1 MGIYRKTPTLE
12 GYDPRGLP
20 TRTVDYWR
28 VEELCPAQARIHRVA
43 HDAAGRAVEQ
53 WDPRLWALQM
63 TDPRAPANVLTVYSL
78 SGQVLRSDSVDA
90 GTRLAF
96 PGLGAQVLFDWD
108 SRGTR
113 RDITHDS
120 LLRPVAV
127 FEEGE
132 SQSRRCVERFMYGQ
146 PGMGDPL
153 QNQLGQVIRHD
164 DPAGSVLF
172 HAFAISAQC
181 LENSRHYTVELN
193 TPDWPEPIDD
203 RQRLLEPGEGAISH
217 WRFGPLGQVLEQTDA
232 RGNRHGCEL
241 TLDGRLR
248 ARHLQLKDD
257 PAAQTLI
264 SDIQYNAE
272 GQVTQEVAGN
282 GVRTTLTYRPED
294 GRLKERRAGKTG
306 SELLQQLIYD
316 YDPMGNVLSIED
328 KAIPVRYFAN
338 QRIDPISRF
347 NYDSQY
353 RLSDATGWE
362 GGGPDAIRHS
372 VPAAVINYRQAYRYD
387 DGGNLLQLIH
397 VGGQNPGHQLE
408 AARYSNRC
416 LSWRDSAP
424 PTEAEIAAAFDARG
438 NLLDPDQGRRLQWD
452 LRNQLVSVTPVQR
465 QSGLDDCESYHY
477 DGAGLRVRKVH
488 QWQTNA
494 RTIIAET
501 RYLPGLELHA
511 HAGRD
516 ERRQL
521 ITVKGALNTVRIVHW
536 DSPPPSGIND
546 RFSYDFTDHLG
557 SISLRLDDAG
567 LLLSLEVFYPFG
579 GTALIDGDISYKNFG
594 YLGKELDATGFYYF
608 GFRYYSAGLQRWIN
622 PDPAEHVD
630 GLNRYWA
637 MRNNPVFYL
646 DRDGLVTEPGQQAG
660 RDSSPVSGRSGALP
674 AMSVET
680 RGKVIEGAQVLG
692 KTLSYAK
699 NPLVGALGSALET
712 GARLVEIRDAQ
723 AQMSSRQGSHINPQ
737 LSRMPFSAGPAG
749 LIGLRTDP
757 VGAARF
763 DNPWG
768 NTLELPSSSL
778 SPLALQML
786 QAGFGSAAPE
796 STSMAV
802 IAEDPL
808 ATANRRYKRGLPG
821 LSAQQ

>member
-78 SGQVLRSDSVDA
+78 SRQVLRSDSVDA
-90 GTRLAF
+90 GTRLALL
-96 PGLGAQVLFDWD
+96 GLGAQVLFDWD

-132 SQSRRCVERFMYGQ
+132 SQSRRCVERFVYGQ
-146 PGMGDPL
+146 PVMGDPL

-193 TPDWPEPIDD
+193 TPDWPEPIED
-203 RQRLLEPGEGAISH
+203 RQCLLEPGEGAISH

-264 SDIQYNAE
+264 SDIHYNAE

-353 RLSDATGWE
+353 RLSDASGWE
-362 GGGPDAIRHS
+362 GGGRTRFDTAFRQPSSTTDRRTATTMGAICCSSSMSEPRTPGISLKPHATVTVACPGATALRLPKRKS
-372 VPAAVINYRQAYRYD
+372 LRPSMPEATCW
-387 DGGNLLQLIH
+387 
-397 VGGQNPGHQLE
+397 NPI
-408 AARYSNRC
+408 
-416 LSWRDSAP
+416 
-424 PTEAEIAAAFDARG
+424 EAEG
-438 NLLDPDQGRRLQWD
+438 
-452 LRNQLVSVTPVQR
+452 
-465 QSGLDDCESYHY
+465 C
-477 DGAGLRVRKVH
+477 
-488 QWQTNA
+488 
-494 RTIIAET
+494 
-501 RYLPGLELHA
+501 
-511 HAGRD
+511 
-516 ERRQL
+516 
-521 ITVKGALNTVRIVHW
+521 
-536 DSPPPSGIND
+536 SGIC
-546 RFSYDFTDHLG
+546 
-557 SISLRLDDAG
+557 
-567 LLLSLEVFYPFG
+567 
-579 GTALIDGDISYKNFG
+579 
-594 YLGKELDATGFYYF
+594 AT
-608 GFRYYSAGLQRWIN
+608 
-622 PDPAEHVD
+622 
-630 GLNRYWA
+630 
-637 MRNNPVFYL
+637 
-646 DRDGLVTEPGQQAG
+646 
-660 RDSSPVSGRSGALP
+660 
-674 AMSVET
+674 
-680 RGKVIEGAQVLG
+680 
-692 KTLSYAK
+692 
-699 NPLVGALGSALET
+699 
-712 GARLVEIRDAQ
+712 
-723 AQMSSRQGSHINPQ
+723 
-737 LSRMPFSAGPAG
+737 
-749 LIGLRTDP
+749 
-757 VGAARF
+757 
-763 DNPWG
+763 
-768 NTLELPSSSL
+768 SSL
-778 SPLALQML
+778 A
-786 QAGFGSAAPE
+786 
-796 STSMAV
+796 
-802 IAEDPL
+802 
-808 ATANRRYKRGLPG
+808 
-821 LSAQQ
+821 